1 MDERNELKGA
11 LWLKESEKAGKYMGG
26 NVQID
31 GKEYFINVFKNRH
44 KEKETHPDYN
54 VLLKPKDGQSAPAA
68 QVQEVFKDDVPF

>member
-1 MDERNELKGA
+1 MIDERNELKGA

-44 KEKETHPDYN
+44 KEKETQPDYN
-54 VLLKPKDGQSAPAA
+54 VLLKAKDGTQAAA
-68 QVQEVFKDDVPF
+68 QQVFQDDVPF